1 MGTLDTVY
9 KQTELVPIEQ
19 GNLLEK
25 EAKEFERSGN
35 YQIAKEKYIQAID
48 IFRLILTNRPHD
60 ISAREGIIKCWQQM
74 ACLNTEAHL
83 YSFPNSLDKKEVD
96 LPHNRVG
103 LSIIKT
109 MLVDAFVEKDWKKQC
124 NGKYGGPK
132 PFNIS
137 WKSFYFDN
145 ESTVDSIID
154 NHDKLIW
161 AVKQGHHNLVK
172 YLLKNKSKSLDIN
185 IVTSQQESL
194 LELAVKYN
202 YIEVVQLLLDHRI
215 KVNSKG
221 KLKWTPLHWA
231 VYNQN
236 LLIVQLL
243 LKNSIR
249 INVKEKNGL
258 TPLHIATMKGNIE
271 IIKYL
276 IKRKAKI
283 NVKDDKN
290 GIMPLHLAI
299 YYNYAD
305 VVSLLMQYNNN
316 LEYRDF
322 YNRTLLHFAVANG
335 NSKMV
340 DLLVSKISTNT
351 VDDMGRTPLHWA
363 AQEGDIDIIKVLI
376 KHNAQINIKDKFN
389 DTPLKIAAFLG
400 HTKEVLFLFEQGI
413 RN

>member
-1 MGTLDTVY
+1 
-9 KQTELVPIEQ
+9 
-19 GNLLEK
+19 
-25 EAKEFERSGN
+25 
-35 YQIAKEKYIQAID
+35 
-48 IFRLILTNRPHD
+48 
-60 ISAREGIIKCWQQM
+60 
-74 ACLNTEAHL
+74 
-83 YSFPNSLDKKEVD
+83 
-96 LPHNRVG
+96 
-103 LSIIKT
+103 
-109 MLVDAFVEKDWKKQC
+109 
-124 NGKYGGPK
+124 
-132 PFNIS
+132 
-137 WKSFYFDN
+137 
-145 ESTVDSIID
+145 
-154 NHDKLIW
+154 
-161 AVKQGHHNLVK
+161 
-172 YLLKNKSKSLDIN
+172 
-185 IVTSQQESL
+185 
-194 LELAVKYN
+194 
-202 YIEVVQLLLDHRI
+202 QLLLDHRI

-322 YNRTLLHFAVANG
+322 YSRTLLHFAVANG
-335 NSKMV
+335 NGKMV